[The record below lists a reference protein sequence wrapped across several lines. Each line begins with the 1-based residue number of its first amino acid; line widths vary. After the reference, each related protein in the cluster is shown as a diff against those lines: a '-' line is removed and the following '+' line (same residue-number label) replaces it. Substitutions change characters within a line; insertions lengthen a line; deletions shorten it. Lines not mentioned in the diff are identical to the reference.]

1 MTEKLGGIPSEEF
14 DKRVERLGQIAWIAD
29 APMFVDERHVE
40 RFFDAVVRPKFEHV
54 DTSEQDAED
63 RFTSLKGNLGLKGEV
78 KFELPDWLKPLK
90 PLSLGAE
97 ASGEIDGERR
107 SEVKHSTVR
116 QLKPIWTAERQL
128 EELTRHYLYNYP
140 NRVLFLNGP
149 FEGNGWPHEKWWQQ
163 SVDLTR
169 WLPRPL
175 ALLDFPPRTV
185 IIPTAAEFTDGQL
198 ALLYQDLAIRLT
210 SEKGGP
216 KREYPPDDLPQEER
230 TQQRMEYWRSF
241 GSYFSGNGSREAMR
255 TIEDAA
261 SKHGR
266 ISWIDFR
273 ILLSD
278 EGESLHIHVAPEGG
292 MTAGTFGYNFVRR
305 GYSHGTRIV
314 GTVKSGPDL
323 NVLAI
328 YER

>member
-1 MTEKLGGIPSEEF
+1 MPKTGSP
-14 DKRVERLGQIAWIAD
+14 RL
-29 APMFVDERHVE
+29 R
-40 RFFDAVVRPKFEHV
+40 
-54 DTSEQDAED
+54 
-63 RFTSLKGNLGLKGEV
+63 GNLGLKGEA
-78 KFELPDWLKPLK
+78 KFDLPDWLKPLK

-97 ASGEIDGERR
+97 ASGEIEGERE
-107 SEVKHSTVR
+107 SEVKHATVR

-128 EELTRHYLYNYP
+128 EELTRHYLYNHS

-149 FEGNGWPHEKWWQQ
+149 FEGKGWPHEKWWQQ
-163 SVDLTR
+163 GVDLTR
-169 WLPRPL
+169 RLPRPL

-198 ALLYQDLAIRLT
+198 VLLCRDLANRLT

-216 KREYPPDDLPQEER
+216 KREYPPDDLPEEER
-230 TQQRMEYWRSF
+230 TSKRMEYWRSF
-241 GSYFSGNGSREAMR
+241 GDYFSGKGSREAMG

-273 ILLSD
+273 ILLSA
-278 EGESLHIHVAPEGG
+278 EGESLHIHVAAEGG